1 MTSAAP
7 FSQPELPEIP
17 QRELR
22 NNSGRVLREVR
33 AGHAYTITVDGTPIA
48 DLVPHRRAHRRMA
61 VPRAEA
67 LALFSGIGSG
77 VTTAPD
83 VADLIDDSTYDPY
96 DRAYRRGEFAPKAGQ

>member
-17 QRELR
+17 QREFR

-33 AGHAYTITVDGTPIA
+33 AGRAYTITVDGAPVA
-48 DLVPHRRAHRRMA
+48 DLVPHRRAHRRTA
-61 VPRAEA
+61 VPREEA

-77 VTTAPD
+77 ATTPD
-83 VADLIDDSTYDPY
+83 VADLIDDSLYDPY
-96 DRAYRRGEFAPKAGQ
+96 DRAYRRGEFAPEPGQ